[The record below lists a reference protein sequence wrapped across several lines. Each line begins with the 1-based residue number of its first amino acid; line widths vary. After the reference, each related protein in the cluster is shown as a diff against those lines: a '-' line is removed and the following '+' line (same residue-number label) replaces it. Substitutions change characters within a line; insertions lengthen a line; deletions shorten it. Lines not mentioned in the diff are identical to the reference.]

1 MTSQDCDMPKEG
13 ALGGITGHW
22 LPLSSYLCFLRRH
35 YMCQAAGHF
44 PSLASSPFC
53 PAQAGAPC
61 GGNHLADGTL
71 VSTVG
76 IFRQPFGF
84 NATRC
89 NLSCGRHC
97 ATFLNKGNA
106 SQEGKVSVKERER
119 MGLMTQKEP
128 WKKVAHEIQHSRNW
142 TLQQCTEV

>member
-1 MTSQDCDMPKEG
+1 MDGLQHRSSRDTVGSNFTAELRSP
-13 ALGGITGHW
+13 AYWTGGSDRRASLAGSDPGRDGVTGHF
-22 LPLSSYLCFLRRH
+22 S
-35 YMCQAAGHF
+35 
-44 PSLASSPFC
+44 SLASSPFC

-84 NATRC
+84 NPTRS
-89 NLSCGRHC
+89 NLSCGRRC

-119 MGLMTQKEP
+119 TGLMTQKEP
-128 WKKVAHEIQHSRNW
+128 
-142 TLQQCTEV
+142 